1 MLKFENYSIE
11 TLKKYIPVIEKSP
24 LNVNDVSTGSFFM
37 WHEGVNLA
45 FCTTEDGSFVSRQD
59 VSGEVAFSY
68 PFGGDIKAATE
79 EILAY
84 CRENDIPLKF
94 YGVSDEL
101 LQTLKSNPNFD
112 KISYAFDRKWSDYI
126 YDFEEMR
133 QFAGKKFGGQ
143 RNHIHKF
150 DALYPTAEFLP
161 LVKADLPKVREFLIA
176 YHAEHSVANLE
187 ENDEFRHTVE
197 LAERFDELG
206 LIGGKFTLDG
216 KVISFTI
223 GEIQGDTLIIHI
235 EKALKSV
242 TGAYPATFNSFVKY
256 VGEHYN
262 GLKFVNRED
271 DSGDPG
277 LRTSKLQYNPIKLVN
292 KNIVKINSPY
302 AGVEIPEITGEKV
315 ILSEI
320 RESDKA
326 DYLALCIDDE
336 NNKYWG
342 YDYKTDENITSAVD
356 ENTFYDIANFDR
368 AVGDSINFAVRDK
381 QTGKLI
387 GETITY
393 NATVNKKAETGC
405 RIAREYAGQGKGSE
419 AFALTADFAESLG
432 LTPTAK
438 CYKQNEAS
446 RKMILACGFRF
457 IREDDT
463 FYYFSR

>member
-150 DALYPTAEFLP
+150 DALYPTAEFSP

-320 RESDKA
+320 RDRRKHFLRYSEFRPRRRRFDKLCGTRQA
-326 DYLALCIDDE
+326 D
-336 NNKYWG
+336 G
-342 YDYKTDENITSAVD
+342 QVD
-356 ENTFYDIANFDR
+356 RRNDNLQR
-368 AVGDSINFAVRDK
+368 HRK
-381 QTGKLI
+381 QKSRNGMQ
-387 GETITY
+387 
-393 NATVNKKAETGC
+393 NC
-405 RIAREYAGQGKGSE
+405 RGIRGARQR
-419 AFALTADFAESLG
+419 
-432 LTPTAK
+432 
-438 CYKQNEAS
+438 Q
-446 RKMILACGFRF
+446 RGFRAHRGF
-457 IREDDT
+457 CRKSGLDADGKVL
-463 FYYFSR
+463 

>member
-150 DALYPTAEFLP
+150 DALYPTAEFSP

-206 LIGGKFTLDG
+206 LIGGKFT
-216 KVISFTI
+216 
-223 GEIQGDTLIIHI
+223 
-235 EKALKSV
+235 A
-242 TGAYPATFNSFVKY
+242 
-256 VGEHYN
+256 
-262 GLKFVNRED
+262 
-271 DSGDPG
+271 
-277 LRTSKLQYNPIKLVN
+277 
-292 KNIVKINSPY
+292 
-302 AGVEIPEITGEKV
+302 IP
-315 ILSEI
+315 
-320 RESDKA
+320 
-326 DYLALCIDDE
+326 
-336 NNKYWG
+336 
-342 YDYKTDENITSAVD
+342 
-356 ENTFYDIANFDR
+356 
-368 AVGDSINFAVRDK
+368 
-381 QTGKLI
+381 
-387 GETITY
+387 
-393 NATVNKKAETGC
+393 
-405 RIAREYAGQGKGSE
+405 
-419 AFALTADFAESLG
+419 
-432 LTPTAK
+432 
-438 CYKQNEAS
+438 
-446 RKMILACGFRF
+446 
-457 IREDDT
+457 
-463 FYYFSR
+463 